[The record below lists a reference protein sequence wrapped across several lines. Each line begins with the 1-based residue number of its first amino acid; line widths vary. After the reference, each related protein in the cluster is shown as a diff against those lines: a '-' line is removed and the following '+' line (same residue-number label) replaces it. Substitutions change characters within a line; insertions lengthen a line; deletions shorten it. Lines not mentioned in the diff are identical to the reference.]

1 MFTVRWVT
9 RGQEVSSIE
18 SESYL
23 FNNPDMIADACRLRL
38 HSMQAKNPKAQID
51 GFIILDGGEKVIRS
65 WFPFKP

>member
-18 SESYL
+18 SESYPV
-23 FNNPDMIADACRLRL
+23 NNRDIIVDACRLRL
-38 HSMQAKNPKAQID
+38 HAMQARNPKALID